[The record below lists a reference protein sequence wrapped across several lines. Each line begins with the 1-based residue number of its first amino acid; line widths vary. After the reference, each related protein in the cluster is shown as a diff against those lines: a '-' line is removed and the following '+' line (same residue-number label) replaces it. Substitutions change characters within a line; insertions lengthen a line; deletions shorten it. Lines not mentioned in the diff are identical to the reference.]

1 MTPSSR
7 ASKLR
12 KEKTKKGKQR
22 TDIRD
27 EERRET
33 TPSLSGVAKETQ
45 TSAGKGEREKKKR
58 KKKAPHR
65 RKQCVWRISRKKKNE
80 TEIKTKEQTNNTKYK
95 HNVTV
100 NTRTKETP
108 THTKREEKKQRRERE
123 RERKKTGFVILKGGS
138 GLVECFKSS
147 DVHTSNADPPPP
159 LSARTMAPSDIDLH
173 R

>member
-12 KEKTKKGKQR
+12 KEKTKKKKTKHGHKGRREAGNNPKFVRRGKGNA
-22 TDIRD
+22 D
-27 EERRET
+27 ERRE
-33 TPSLSGVAKETQ
+33 G
-45 TSAGKGEREKKKR
+45 GKGEEKK

-147 DVHTSNADPPPP
+147 DVHTSNADPPP